1 MNPTDAAA
9 AATNAATNVAVQV
22 ATGDNMN
29 FIQRAFHE
37 GGFVMY
43 IIAAIFIMSIMV
55 IVDRIMKL
63 KNLNVDKKEFTD
75 QIFRMVVA
83 GDLRQAISYC
93 DARPAALTNTV
104 KAGLVQAMNKR
115 PDEEIQVAMDAAVMR
130 EMPKVEGWVSFLAVF
145 GNIAVLAGLLGTIVG
160 MIGSFKAVAVADP
173 ATKSI
178 ELSKG
183 ISHALNCTAFGLL
196 VSILCIVAY
205 GLFQHR
211 IQKTENEVVETS
223 MSLLNLVV
231 ANREKIRD

>member
-1 MNPTDAAA
+1 MNPTVTA
-9 AATNAATNVAVQV
+9 
-22 ATGDNMN
+22 DNMN
-29 FIQRAFHE
+29 FIQRAFAE

-43 IIAAIFIMSIMV
+43 VIAVIAILALFV
-55 IVDRIMKL
+55 IVERLMKL
-63 KNLNVDKKEFTD
+63 KNLSVDKKEFTD

-93 DARPAALTNTV
+93 DARPAPLTNTV

-115 PDEEIQVAMDAAVMR
+115 PDEEVQVAMDAAVMR
-130 EMPKVEGWVSFLAVF
+130 EMPKVEGWTSFLAVF
-145 GNIAVLAGLLGTIVG
+145 GNVAVLAGLLGTIIG
-160 MIGSFKAVAVADP
+160 MIGSFRAVAAADP
-173 ATKSI
+173 ATKAL

-196 VSILCIVAY
+196 VAIISIVAY

-231 ANREKIRD
+231 ANREKIKD

>member
-1 MNPTDAAA
+1 MNPTVA
-9 AATNAATNVAVQV
+9 AATV

-29 FIQRAFHE
+29 VIQRAFAE

-43 IIAAIFIMSIMV
+43 IIAVIAILALFV
-55 IVDRIMKL
+55 IIDRMMKL
-63 KNLNVDKKEFTD
+63 KNFSVDKKEFTD
-75 QIFRMVVA
+75 QVFRMVVA

-93 DARPAALTNTV
+93 DARPAPLTNVV

-115 PDEEIQVAMDAAVMR
+115 PDEEVQVAMDAAVMR
-130 EMPKVEGWVSFLAVF
+130 EMPKVEGWTSFLAVF
-145 GNIAVLAGLLGTIVG
+145 GNVAVLAGLLGTIIG
-160 MIGSFKAVAVADP
+160 MIGSFRAVAAADP
-173 ATKSI
+173 ATKAL

-196 VSILCIVAY
+196 VAIISIVAY

-231 ANREKIRD
+231 ANREKIKE

>member
-1 MNPTDAAA
+1 MNPTVPTVDS
-9 AATNAATNVAVQV
+9 
-22 ATGDNMN
+22 MN
-29 FIQRAFHE
+29 FIQRAFAE

-43 IIAAIFIMSIMV
+43 VIAGIALLAIWV
-55 IVDRIMKL
+55 IVDRMMKL
-63 KNLNVDKKEFTD
+63 KTLSVDKKEFTD

-83 GDLRQAISYC
+83 GDLRQAISFC
-93 DARPAALTNTV
+93 DARPAPLTNTV
-104 KAGLVQAMNKR
+104 KAGLIQAMNKR
-115 PDEEIQVAMDAAVMR
+115 PDEEVQVAMDAAVMR

-145 GNIAVLAGLLGTIVG
+145 GNVAVLAGLLGTIIG
-160 MIGSFKAVAVADP
+160 MIGSFRAVAAADP
-173 ATKSI
+173 ATKAL

-196 VSILCIVAY
+196 VAIVSIVFY

-231 ANREKIRD
+231 ANREKIKD

>member
-1 MNPTDAAA
+1 MNPTV
-9 AATNAATNVAVQV
+9 TP
-22 ATGDNMN
+22 DNMN
-29 FIQRAFHE
+29 LIQRAFAE

-43 IIAAIFIMSIMV
+43 VIAVIAILAVFV
-55 IVDRIMKL
+55 IVERMMKL
-63 KNLNVDKKEFTD
+63 KNLSVDKKEFTD

-93 DARPAALTNTV
+93 DSRPAPLTNTV

-115 PDEEIQVAMDAAVMR
+115 PDEEVQVAMDAAVMR

-145 GNIAVLAGLLGTIVG
+145 GNVAVLAGLLGTIIG
-160 MIGSFKAVAVADP
+160 MIGSFRAVAAADP
-173 ATKSI
+173 ATKAL

-196 VSILCIVAY
+196 VAIVSIVAY

-211 IQKTENEVVETS
+211 IQKTENEVIETS

-231 ANREKIRD
+231 ANREKIKD

>member
-1 MNPTDAAA
+1 MNPTVAA
-9 AATNAATNVAVQV
+9 
-22 ATGDNMN
+22 DNMN
-29 FIQRAFHE
+29 FIQRAFAE

-43 IIAAIFIMSIMV
+43 VIAVIAILAVFV
-55 IVDRIMKL
+55 IVERLMKL
-63 KNLNVDKKEFTD
+63 KNLSVDKKEFTD

-93 DARPAALTNTV
+93 DARPAPLTNTV

-115 PDEEIQVAMDAAVMR
+115 PDEEVQVAMDAAVMR

-145 GNIAVLAGLLGTIVG
+145 GNVAVLAGLLGTIIG
-160 MIGSFKAVAVADP
+160 MIGSFRAVAAADP
-173 ATKSI
+173 ATKAL

-196 VSILCIVAY
+196 VAIISIVAY

-231 ANREKIRD
+231 ANREKIKD